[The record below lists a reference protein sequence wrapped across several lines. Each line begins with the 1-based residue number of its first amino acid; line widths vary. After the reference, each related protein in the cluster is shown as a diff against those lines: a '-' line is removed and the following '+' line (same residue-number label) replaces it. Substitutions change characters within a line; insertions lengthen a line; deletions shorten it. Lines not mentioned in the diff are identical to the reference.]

1 MNVLDF
7 VFPQK
12 EENTKVSALLL
23 AARVIFGLLLA
34 SHGWQKLAGFSAM
47 APQFP
52 DPLGMGSEL
61 SLGMAV
67 FGELVCSVAFIFGF
81 LTRLAVIPMI
91 FTMIVAF
98 VMVHGGSVAEGE
110 LAFLYLVVFVLLFL
124 AGPGRYSADGFI
136 AKKILRR

>member
-81 LTRLAVIPMI
+81 LTRLTVIPMI

-98 VMVHGGSVAEGE
+98 VMVHGGSVAGGE

-124 AGPGRYSADGFI
+124 AGPGRYSADEFI